1 MPVPTLTLFS
11 VSGSFPFQTKH
22 LPLSTGT
29 KVTLGST
36 EGPSGGARQPAR
48 VAANNNGWF
57 PPKHTG
63 NSTVPPV
70 SPLPLSS
77 SHAEV
82 WMDSGIVYIRD
93 LESAFGTFVNG
104 LRITQNTP
112 LKTGDTITLGSRI
125 PRNEKT
131 PAYITDLHLS
141 PVIIKVSL
149 S

>member
-1 MPVPTLTLFS
+1 MPTLTLFS

-22 LPLSTGT
+22 LPLSPGS
-29 KVTLGST
+29 KITLGST
-36 EGPSGGARQPAR
+36 EGTAGTRQSIH
-48 VAANNNGWF
+48 VAATNNGWF
-57 PPKHTG
+57 PPKQTG
-63 NSTVPPV
+63 DSTIPPV

-82 WMDSGIVYIRD
+82 WLDGGNVYVRD
-93 LESAFGTFVNG
+93 LDSAFGTFVNG
-104 LRITQNTP
+104 LRIAKSNP